1 MKYYYHTLF
10 TFWLIELYHMLIQLW
25 EEHWIPIDDFTNPNG
40 ETSEEMVEVLRIMK
54 KKLEWKRSKMVLL
67 KRIRKISN
75 NREFS
80 VRETKLLRK
89 LINRQKKDGYIDF
102 QEVLFYFPGKTI
114 EILRNKYN
122 EKFNYL
128 TGRTMPSKKK

>member
-1 MKYYYHTLF
+1 
-10 TFWLIELYHMLIQLW
+10 MLIQLW

-89 LINRQKKDGYIDF
+89 LINKQKKDGYIDF

-114 EILRNKYN
+114 DILKNKYN